1 MQMGQFIDHDITH
14 TPNHAEDCCNK
25 DGTFPDSFSTDKCY
39 PIRID
44 ESDPFWGS
52 KGKTC
57 MNLARSLKAPD
68 LNCSLQFR
76 QQVRHLSLIAK
87 NAQHA
92 SGQNGY
98 EIPGYVIMVLKLIGL
113 AAWKAMYSIIFRFFR

>member
-1 MQMGQFIDHDITH
+1 MSKTEAKAQLKQNDKTAKMWLQTLVMQMGQFIDHDITH
-14 TPNHAEDCCNK
+14 TPNHAEECCNK

-39 PIRID
+39 PIRVD

-57 MNLARSLKAPD
+57 MSLARSLKAPD

-76 QQVRHLSLIAK
+76 QQVRDLSLMAK

-98 EIPGYVIMVLKLIGL
+98 
-113 AAWKAMYSIIFRFFR
+113 